1 MTVATLAYST
11 NSHAARV
18 LDPIA
23 RVRAAGRVAAERKAR
38 EARVDRAW
46 DVAHAT
52 GQLCLDEQ
60 DWCYVCGRPTDHTGE
75 HTPEQIAAWRE
86 GRA

>member
-1 MTVATLAYST
+1 MTVATLAYTS
-11 NSHAARV
+11 SREAGAA
-18 LDPIA
+18 LGIA
-23 RVRAAGRVAAERKAR
+23 RVRAASRVAAERKAR

-60 DWCYVCGRPTDHTGE
+60 DWCYVCGRATDHTGE
-75 HTPEQIAAWRE
+75 HTPEQVAAWRE